1 MKPHSNCSIKAELGP
16 ISLSSL
22 SLPPEGSE
30 VSLGEQDARG
40 GGGGWVGW
48 EGLEG
53 VIEAQGR
60 QRGDRTPVCG
70 AHHLRRQWGGHGWE
84 GRAEGHFTLIATQ
97 GWTFK

>member
-40 GGGGWVGW
+40 GGGVGLGGR
-48 EGLEG
+48 GL
-53 VIEAQGR
+53 
-60 QRGDRTPVCG
+60 RG
-70 AHHLRRQWGGHGWE
+70 
-84 GRAEGHFTLIATQ
+84 
-97 GWTFK
+97 